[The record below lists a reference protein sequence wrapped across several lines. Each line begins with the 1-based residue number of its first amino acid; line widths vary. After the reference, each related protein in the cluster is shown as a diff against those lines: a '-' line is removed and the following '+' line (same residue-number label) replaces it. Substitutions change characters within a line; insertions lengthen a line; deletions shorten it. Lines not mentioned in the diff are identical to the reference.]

1 MLPRREQ
8 NGTSPHHHHRQT
20 APKSGSRLEL
30 QEAGHWGLGTGIPT
44 CLKGRGRGGFPGCP
58 QTVTFRVTVPSSA
71 FPGIGDPHLKPSAPT
86 SAPAR
91 PGRTPASGA
100 GLPGATG
107 ARPRGGGSLHRG
119 ARGGTG
125 HPETG
130 PARAG
135 DTHRAAGES
144 FPGAPA
150 EHGRAP
156 PARSAVRSSVRTAAA
171 RAGRLGG
178 HPRRPVAC
186 LRLAAPG
193 WLRSARL
200 ALLPRPCLSPPRP
213 QVPPSLPASPR
224 PPRVRPAVHRPFPS
238 LPARAQLCLFS
249 PLPGFPPAHQGQ
261 LPSLTWAR
269 LPSRL
274 FLTLAR
280 GG

>member
-1 MLPRREQ
+1 M
-8 NGTSPHHHHRQT
+8 
-20 APKSGSRLEL
+20 
-30 QEAGHWGLGTGIPT
+30 
-44 CLKGRGRGGFPGCP
+44 
-58 QTVTFRVTVPSSA
+58 TFRVTVPSPA
-71 FPGIGDPHLKPSAPT
+71 FPGTGDPDLKPSAPT

-91 PGRTPASGA
+91 PGRNPVRGA

-107 ARPRGGGSLHRG
+107 AQPRVGGSLHRG

-193 WLRSARL
+193 WFRSARL
-200 ALLPRPCLSPPRP
+200 ALLPRPCLSPSRP

-224 PPRVRPAVHRPFPS
+224 PPRVRPAVHGPFPS
-238 LPARAQLCLFS
+238 LPARAQLCYF
-249 PLPGFPPAHQGQ
+249 LPFPASRRPTRANS
-261 LPSLTWAR
+261 LPSPGPAS
-269 LPSRL
+269 PQGSS
-274 FLTLAR
+274 LTLAVEVR
-280 GG
+280 GRGHLQVPLLSDPEALSERGQETKGVVGVVWM